1 MHTDRNKE
9 AAPSTVGK
17 LNAQF
22 RAATGKTNVRRLR
35 AAGQIPAV
43 IYGGAAEPFGIT
55 LDPKALLRALD
66 PAKKTNTLIQLKIS
80 GTPSGEQDLLVMV
93 RDHQKD
99 ALRGDLTHADFV
111 RVQADKDVH
120 AVVPIVLTG
129 RAEGVK
135 AGGIMHQV
143 LHRLEIACTPD
154 RIPIKI
160 EVDISALNMNEALHV
175 SDLKLSQGVKA
186 RAASGQT
193 VCAVTAPRA
202 EKVEVAAEVDPA
214 VAAAAAPAADAKG
227 AAAAG
232 KDAKAPA
239 GGKDAKAA
247 PAAKGAPA
255 AKEDKKK

>member
-1 MHTDRNKE
+1 MHTERNKE
-9 AAPSTVGK
+9 TTASVGK
-17 LNAQF
+17 LDAQY
-22 RAATGKTNVRRLR
+22 RSETGKTNVRRLR
-35 AAGQIPAV
+35 ADGKIPAV
-43 IYGGAAEPFGIT
+43 IYGGAGEPFSIT

-80 GTPSGEQDLLVMV
+80 GTPSGDQDLLVMV

-120 AVVPIVLTG
+120 AVVPIVLIG
-129 RAEGVK
+129 KAEGVK

-143 LHRLEIACTPD
+143 LHRLDIACTPD

-160 EVDISALNMNEALHV
+160 EVDITALNMNEAYHV
-175 SDLKLSQGVKA
+175 SDLKLGEGIKA
-186 RAASGQT
+186 RMASGQT

-202 EKVEVAAEVDPA
+202 DKVDVAAAEA
-214 VAAAAAPAADAKG
+214 AEAAAATAAAAPAADAKG
-227 AAAAG
+227 AKGAAGAAG

-239 GGKDAKAA
+239 GKDAKAA
-247 PAAKGAPA
+247 PAAK
-255 AKEDKKK
+255 EDKKK